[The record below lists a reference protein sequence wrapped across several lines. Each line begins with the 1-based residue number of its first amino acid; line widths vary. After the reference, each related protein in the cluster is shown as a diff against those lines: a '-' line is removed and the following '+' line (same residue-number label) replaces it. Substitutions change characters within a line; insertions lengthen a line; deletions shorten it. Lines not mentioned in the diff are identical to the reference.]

1 MTPKGLFKGA
11 FRRAP
16 QGLFKGAFRMAP
28 QGLFEGSGAAL
39 RVQVRLV
46 SNQFH
51 LRSTDIL
58 AAKQVDEDEE
68 KSEVDHVEMV
78 VDFAT
83 TAVMTAEDNLVL
95 VIIFRT
101 FANSHC
107 HSLQNACAGCGDTGL
122 TWRCTAKG
130 CGKRVCVE
138 KKGSQL
144 SCLIGVTS
152 FMSKGD
158 FVCPQCMFSAR
169 KPIPV
174 GAHLV
179 LCSPYSH
186 TTLLQ
191 YVVNSHALS
200 YLSQRIHNEPL
211 GVLFLVHGPTTSNYI
226 STQILSQLKQDF
238 IASPLNV
245 RIHIL
250 SINVRDLPGFEF
262 YRSRPPLRGFSAE
275 SQGSTSFA
283 PPTKH

>member
-1 MTPKGLFKGA
+1 MFRMTPKGLFKGA

-78 VDFAT
+78 IDFAT
-83 TAVMTAEDNLVL
+83 MAVMTAEDNLVL

-122 TWRCTAKG
+122 TWRCMAKG
-130 CGKRVCVE
+130 CGTRVCV
-138 KKGSQL
+138 KIKGSQL
-144 SCLIGVTS
+144 PRLTCISML
-152 FMSKGD
+152 MSK
-158 FVCPQCMFSAR
+158 R
-169 KPIPV
+169 
-174 GAHLV
+174 
-179 LCSPYSH
+179 
-186 TTLLQ
+186 
-191 YVVNSHALS
+191 
-200 YLSQRIHNEPL
+200 
-211 GVLFLVHGPTTSNYI
+211 
-226 STQILSQLKQDF
+226 
-238 IASPLNV
+238 
-245 RIHIL
+245 
-250 SINVRDLPGFEF
+250 EF
-262 YRSRPPLRGFSAE
+262 
-275 SQGSTSFA
+275 
-283 PPTKH
+283 